1 MSSRIPHRG
10 TGHSGR
16 FNGPLRHTL
25 AQWPHAQE
33 ADARIEKRT
42 QIPGRH
48 DESENGTTVAMRLS
62 SLNSVMFFAVF
73 WYFPLAFFWHLV
85 WRPFSCFRCVSL
97 FFSCFSVC
105 SLAFCLVFLSDFFDA
120 FFAFLVVFGFLL
132 VFLLVFFLAF
142 S

>member
-10 TGHSGR
+10 TGHTGR

-25 AQWPHAQE
+25 AQKPRAQE
-33 ADARIEKRT
+33 TDARIEKCA

-73 WYFPLAFFWHLV
+73 WYFPLVFFWHLV
-85 WRPFSCFRCVSL
+85 WRPFSCFRCSFWRFLDVL
-97 FFSCFSVC
+97 LAFFSVLLSVI
-105 SLAFCLVFLSDFFDA
+105 FQVFTRQKTLRLQTESHIYK
-120 FFAFLVVFGFLL
+120 
-132 VFLLVFFLAF
+132 
-142 S
+142 